1 MNSRTNKGYTKIRH
15 DDAVHG
21 SVYLR
26 AGILD
31 VLDVLDHD
39 NSAPVLAQ
47 ARDVGPRLYEYGKCP
62 GGPHAATRCQ
72 VDATRACSS
81 PAAERIQV
89 EQKVWALVTPGH
101 STIATH
107 PLNQDRV
114 KHADLH
120 ADAHYEG
127 HVGSVEVVWRQPRR
141 CLV

>member
-1 MNSRTNKGYTKIRH
+1 MIRH
-15 DDAVHG
+15 DDAVHAG
-21 SVYLR
+21 VYR
-26 AGILD
+26 RVGILD
-31 VLDVLDHD
+31 LLEVLDHD

-47 ARDVGPRLYEYGKCP
+47 DRDVRPRLHEHGKCP

-72 VDATRACSS
+72 VDAMRACSS

-101 STIATH
+101 STIATR

-120 ADAHYEG
+120 ADATVKG
-127 HVGSVEVVWRQPRR
+127 M
-141 CLV
+141 

>member
-1 MNSRTNKGYTKIRH
+1 MIRH
-15 DDAVHG
+15 DDAVHAG
-21 SVYLR
+21 VYR
-26 AGILD
+26 RVGILD

-47 ARDVGPRLYEYGKCP
+47 DRDVRPRLHEHGKCP
-62 GGPHAATRCQ
+62 DGPHAATRCQ
-72 VDATRACSS
+72 VDATRAYSS

-107 PLNQDRV
+107 PLNEDRV
-114 KHADLH
+114 EHADLH
-120 ADAHYEG
+120 VDARYEG
-127 HVGSVEVVWRQPRR
+127 HVGGSVEVVWHQPRR